1 MFEFQNTL
9 HKNIFEFTVNTDFET
24 ISYFTRQ
31 PSSAME
37 NSPPDL
43 CDGCTG
49 IISILGIHMCEVG
62 PFLSLSIVA
71 SRIIL
76 VVLIKPKS
84 FSSEIR

>member
-43 CDGCTG
+43 CDSCTG

-62 PFLSLSIVA
+62 PFFISIYCCQQHYTF
-71 SRIIL
+71 R
-76 VVLIKPKS
+76 PY
-84 FSSEIR
+84 ET